1 MAEFLVKMADERG
14 RVLQQVESGF
24 SAKEVRERF
33 IQQGFLVYSVK
44 DKGGLLAAK
53 LLGPRQKIKPDEFI
67 IFNQQFVTLIKA
79 GLPILMSLDLLR
91 KRQRNP
97 FFRTLLEDVRARV
110 KSGQLLSEAFEAQ
123 GKGQGAIS
131 KVYTT
136 TLLAGERAGNIEEV
150 LSRYVAYQ
158 RITSSFRK
166 KVIASLWYPAIL
178 VLALIVMLSF
188 LMTYV
193 VPKFSELYAQF
204 NQELPTIT
212 QILLAVG
219 TTVQGYFYIVVPSI
233 IAVILLGM
241 AWFRSEKGREALD
254 VLRFK
259 LPIFG
264 GIWLKYQVA
273 MFSRTL
279 ATLLSGGMPLVPSL
293 ETASSSINSPRI
305 SRNVEQAGRWVRE
318 GRSLSG
324 SLEETQF
331 FPDLAVEMIEVGEST
346 GALPSML
353 NSVAEFYEEEV
364 QNSLTTSLELIPVF
378 LLIVMALVVAFVL
391 IALYLPIFSL
401 GSQVH

>member
-53 LLGPRQKIKPDEFI
+53 LLGPRQKIKTDEFI

-97 FFRTLLEDVRARV
+97 FFRTLLEDVRTRV

-136 TLLAGERAGNIEEV
+136 TLLAGERSGNIEEV
-150 LSRYVAYQ
+150 LSRYVGYQ
-158 RITSSFRK
+158 RITSTFRK

-178 VLALIVMLSF
+178 VVALIVMLSF

-204 NQELPTIT
+204 NQELPTVT

-219 TTVQGYFYIVVPSI
+219 TTAQGYFYIVMPSMI
-233 IAVILLGM
+233 VAVLLAM

-254 VLRFK
+254 TLRFR
-259 LPIFG
+259 LPVLG
-264 GIWLKYQVA
+264 AVWLKYQVA

-305 SRNVEQAGRWVRE
+305 SRNVEQAGKWVRE
-318 GRSLSG
+318 GRSLSN

-331 FPDLAVEMIEVGEST
+331 FPELAVEMIEVGEST

-364 QNSLTTSLELIPVF
+364 QNSLTTALELIPVF
-378 LLIVMALVVAFVL
+378 LLIFMALVVAFVL